1 MPVSSKFELYTNKWP
16 FSLSALFPL
25 YIFSPDACLHSC
37 VSSFRQGNRPAFN
50 PVALLNGRVY
60 HLPSTFA
67 LNGTLNPTGCTSR
80 RFDLQPFQSDRI
92 YHILVSYAPYT
103 LMQQPSLSQFTIF
116 GQALWLS
123 AKPFTFPL
131 TTLFSLFAFPTRL
144 QSRRFRLNNID
155 TFAFNRLAFFPG
167 FPVGWLASHYQ

>member
-92 YHILVSYAPYT
+92 GLPTISLHIHILVPYAPYT
-103 LMQQPSLSQFTIF
+103 LMQQP
-116 GQALWLS
+116 
-123 AKPFTFPL
+123 
-131 TTLFSLFAFPTRL
+131 TRL
-144 QSRRFRLNNID
+144 ISNQIFQVSVNLRYSGRLYDYQPN
-155 TFAFNRLAFFPG
+155 P
-167 FPVGWLASHYQ
+167 SHFL